1 LNAESPP
8 LDRKALRLLPSEE
21 VLWHGQREE
30 VSRDRRWIL
39 GPLVLVALALVF
51 LAFAALLWVEGG
63 PGVRENVSLSALLI
77 LLATAVAIAPRYLHD
92 PSIYVVTD
100 RRVIWRRGEIQRSVE
115 RRFIQFGRIRW
126 HRSVAGVGHL
136 ELVRAVP
143 FGPLARRQ
151 RLQLLDVREPDVVFA
166 LIRGVSPGD
175 NLGHADVPLV
185 ERLDPGESVEW
196 GGHPEGWHVGLR
208 ELGIAILGGAVIVVA
223 LRYGYQVAT
232 ILLGLEGKGLPV
244 QSLTWML
251 FFVAVAVAW
260 IVISTVGGTL
270 FWYGAF
276 RSRALGNDTEYLLT
290 TERLIIR
297 RGRTEL
303 SVDRR
308 RIVDV
313 AMTRSVRGLSNLF
326 LVLDAPQS
334 RAIALSGALK
344 RLPPPRDVVAPVLY
358 EIRDADRLLELILA
372 RRSRPSLV

>member
-1 LNAESPP
+1 
-8 LDRKALRLLPSEE
+8 
-21 VLWHGQREE
+21 VLWHGRRAD
-30 VSRDRRWIL
+30 VARDRRWVL
-39 GPLVLVALALVF
+39 GPMILFALALVF
-51 LAFAALLWVEGG
+51 MAFAALLWVEGG
-63 PGVRENVSLSALLI
+63 PGIRENISLSALLV
-77 LLATAVAIAPRYLHD
+77 LFATAVAVAPRYLHD
-92 PSIYVVTD
+92 PSVYVVTD
-100 RRVIWRRGEIQRSVE
+100 RRVIWRRGGIQRSVE
-115 RRFIQFGRIRW
+115 RRFIQFGRVQW

-151 RLQLLDVREPDVVFA
+151 RLQLLDVRAPDVVFA
-166 LIRGVSPGD
+166 LIRGATPGA

-185 ERLDPGESVEW
+185 DRLDLDEEVEW

-208 ELGIAILGGAVIVVA
+208 ELGIAVLGALVVVVA
-223 LRYGYQVAT
+223 IRYGYQVFT
-232 ILLGLEGKGLPV
+232 ILVGLEVNGLPV
-244 QSLTWML
+244 QSLTWIL
-251 FFVAVAVAW
+251 FFLAVAVAW
-260 IVISTVGGTL
+260 IVISCVGGTL
-270 FWYGAF
+270 LWYGAF

-313 AMTRSVRGLSNLF
+313 AQTRSIRGLSNLF

-344 RLPPPRDVVAPVLY
+344 RLPPPRDLVAPVLY
-358 EIRDADRLLELILA
+358 ELSDVERVMELILA
-372 RRSRPSLV
+372 RRSRPSLI